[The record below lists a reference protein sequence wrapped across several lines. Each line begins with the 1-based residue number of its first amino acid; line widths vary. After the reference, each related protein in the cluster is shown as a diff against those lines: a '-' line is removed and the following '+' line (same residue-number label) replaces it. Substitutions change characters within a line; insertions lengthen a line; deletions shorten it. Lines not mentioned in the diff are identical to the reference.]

1 MSPVRTTP
9 RPRRE
14 LDTPLVMVLAAAA
27 LVIAAIVLV
36 AGCGSSSTD
45 SPSSASSGAS
55 AGASK
60 GLRIAYQLIPNGDLI
75 VKDRGWLEK
84 ALPDTAITWIKFDS
98 SADVNEAIGAGKV
111 DIGLVDSVSAAAGL
125 SQPLDI
131 AYSVPWIYD
140 RIGAAE
146 ALAVKNDAG
155 ITDFD
160 GLVGKKVGTPV
171 GSATHYSLLAALE
184 LNGIDPTEI
193 TLVDLS
199 PPDILAAW
207 QAGDIDAAYVG
218 DPTLAELK
226 KDGTVLSTGAD
237 LAAEGR
243 SAAHLAV
250 VTTAFSKEDP
260 KAVQTWLDQQNKAV
274 QLYVSDPQAAADAVG
289 RQLDI
294 SGADALAQ
302 MKGLILLDAAR
313 QAKADYL
320 GVPDAPGL
328 LADELQ
334 SAAQFLKTQGAVE
347 GVPPLSGFQAALANQ
362 YVAKAAGM

>member
-14 LDTPLVMVLAAAA
+14 LDCPLVIVLAAVA
-27 LVIAAIVLV
+27 LVIAAAALV

-55 AGASK
+55 GGASK

-75 VKDRGWLEK
+75 VKDQGWLEK
-84 ALPDTAITWIKFDS
+84 ALPDTTITWVKFDS
-98 SADVNEAIGAGKV
+98 SADVNEAIAAGKV

-125 SQPLDI
+125 SQPMDI

-140 RIGAAE
+140 LIGAAE
-146 ALAVKNDAG
+146 ALAVKNDSG
-155 ITDFD
+155 IADFD
-160 GLVGKKVGTPV
+160 GLVGKRVGTPV
-171 GSATHYSLLAALE
+171 GSAAHYGLLAALE
-184 LNGIDPTEI
+184 LNGIDVTEI

-199 PPDILAAW
+199 PSDILTAW

-243 SAAHLAV
+243 ATAHLAV

-302 MKGLILLDAAR
+302 MKGFILLDAVQ
-313 QAKADYL
+313 QAKTSYL
-320 GVPDAPGL
+320 GVPDTPGL
-328 LADELQ
+328 LAEELQ
-334 SAAQFLKTQGAVE
+334 YSAEFLKTQGAVK
-347 GVPPLSGFQAALANQ
+347 GVPPPKSFQAALANQ